1 MSLVNTKEMFKRA
14 YEGHYSIGAFN
25 VDTFDTFKVVCE
37 AAKEENSP
45 VIIQITENV
54 IKYFGE
60 NYLMAIA
67 KTASETGIE
76 MALHLDH
83 GKSVEICK
91 KCVDLGFTS
100 VMIDASSMSFEDNI
114 RLTKEV
120 VEYAH
125 KHNVTVE
132 SELGSITG
140 IEEDSTVED
149 KYGHFTH
156 PDQVVEFVTRTNI
169 DSLAV
174 AIGTAHGAFK
184 YKPDEKPALR
194 FDILEEIEQKLPYFP
209 LVLHGSSSVPK
220 ERLALIN
227 KYGGQLAEAKG
238 IPEEMLTEAS
248 KRAVCKINVGTDLRV
263 CFTGE
268 VRKFFA
274 EQPKEFEIRKYT
286 TPARNAVKE
295 MVKDKMRNVFLSS
308 NHAKVD

>member
-1 MSLVNTKEMFKRA
+1 MPLVNLNQLYKDA
-14 YEGHYSIGAFN
+14 YVNKYAIGAFN
-25 VDTFDTFKVVCE
+25 VDTLAMCRAVLEVSQKN
-37 AAKEENSP
+37 KSP
-45 VIIQITENV
+45 VILMFSEGSRAFMHPGNIKDLIENISQDIT
-54 IKYFGE
+54 IPF
-60 NYLMAIA
+60 AI
-67 KTASETGIE
+67 
-76 MALHLDH
+76 HLDH
-83 GKSVEICK
+83 GRSIESCISCI
-91 KCVDLGFTS
+91 DEGFTS
-100 VMIDASSMSFEDNI
+100 VMIDASKYSFEENVRI
-114 RLTKEV
+114 TKQV

-132 SELGSITG
+132 AEVGCVEASKKDEDNFYTDPDVAIRFIKETG
-140 IEEDSTVED
+140 C
-149 KYGHFTH
+149 
-156 PDQVVEFVTRTNI
+156 

-174 AIGTAHGAFK
+174 SIGTGHGLMKFK
-184 YKPDEKPALR
+184 ENEKPQLR
-194 FDILEEIEQKLPYFP
+194 FDILEKINEKLPYFP